1 MSAALGPCCVYAR
14 YVYLFFLYLPLRP
27 PPSPSLPSLD
37 LVSLVALVLTQVLS
51 IVYLLSEEQSGE
63 VEGGVGLANKERV
76 AAEWLVTIFLF
87 AINSL
92 VVITLGVG
100 WFFLWLRAKGV
111 PLNAQCVLG
120 MCPYIRT
127 CAASSRHKATGG
139 KSALPEGWT
148 EHVDEESGTAYYHD
162 ANTDVVSWTRPS
174 YVSEEGTIE
183 LQCLDLA
190 IADESPR
197 PPTHGRH
204 SDGVEVFWGDNYHL
218 SGGGGQP
225 EEVIQFQV
233 NPTITKANV
242 RKQKQQRSGEV
253 EPSIATKG
261 EVRKLAATRSGGDGV
276 VQVAEQVELRAN
288 PLCAKVPKGG
298 PLPRD
303 SSV

>member
-1 MSAALGPCCVYAR
+1 MLRVRSLCLPVLSIPPGP
-14 YVYLFFLYLPLRP
+14 LPL
-27 PPSPSLPSLD
+27 SPSLPSLD

-148 EHVDEESGTAYYHD
+148 EHVDEESGAAYYHD

-190 IADESPR
+190 IADELPR

-288 PLCAKVPKGG
+288 PLCANVPKGG